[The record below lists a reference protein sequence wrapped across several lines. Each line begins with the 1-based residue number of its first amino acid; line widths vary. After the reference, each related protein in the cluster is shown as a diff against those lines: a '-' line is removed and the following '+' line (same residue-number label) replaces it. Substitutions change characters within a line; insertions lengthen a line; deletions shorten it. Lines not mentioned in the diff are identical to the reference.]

1 VVYHDFLTKSTIVD
15 DILYLFRNKYNIF
28 APYVLFVTR
37 DKEIIK
43 NILQVIQIIQ
53 PLSYQFINILEP
65 QLSKSAV
72 IKKYHYEL
80 QQNI

>member
-15 DILYLFRNKYNIF
+15 DILYLFRNKYIYCTIRTVCN
-28 APYVLFVTR
+28 AE
-37 DKEIIK
+37 KEIIK
-43 NILQVIQIIQ
+43 EILKVIQILQ
-53 PLSYQFINILEP
+53 PLAYQFINILEP